1 MDDRLEELEVDARKL
16 VEDYVATSPYELN
29 PDSKHVDK
37 IIKSLAKKKLN
48 KGFYYCPC
56 RMLSDDKETDAKII
70 CPCEY
75 HKEEIEKDG
84 ICSCDL
90 FVGPDYKP
98 ASAVKHG
105 LCREIR

>member
-1 MDDRLEELEVDARKL
+1 MDNTLVLLETDARKI

-29 PDSKHVDK
+29 SDSRHVDK
-37 IIKSLAKKKLN
+37 IIKSLAKKKLK
-48 KGFYYCPC
+48 KGFFYCPC
-56 RMLSDDKETDAKII
+56 RMLSDNKEIDAKII

-84 ICSCDL
+84 VCCCDL
-90 FVGPDYKP
+90 FVSPDYKP
-98 ASAVKHG
+98 ASEVKHG

>member
-1 MDDRLEELEVDARKL
+1 MDDRLEKLEADARKL

-29 PDSKHVDK
+29 PNSKHVDK
-37 IIKSLAKKKLN
+37 IIKSLAKKKRN
-48 KGFYYCPC
+48 KGFFYCPC

-84 ICSCDL
+84 VCCCDL
-90 FVGPDYKP
+90 FVSPDYKP
-98 ASAVKHG
+98 ASTV
-105 LCREIR
+105 

>member
-1 MDDRLEELEVDARKL
+1 MDDKLGELEADARKL
-16 VEDYVATSPYELN
+16 VEGYVAASPYELN
-29 PDSKHVDK
+29 PNSKHVDK
-37 IIKSLAKKKLN
+37 IIKSLAKKKLK
-48 KGFYYCPC
+48 KGFFYCPC

-98 ASAVKHG
+98 ASTV
-105 LCREIR
+105 

>member
-1 MDDRLEELEVDARKL
+1 MEDGLARLEKDARKL
-16 VEDYVATSPYELN
+16 VEDYAGSSHYRLN

-37 IIKSLAKKKLN
+37 IIKSLAKRKLKN
-48 KGFYYCPC
+48 GFFYCPC
-56 RMLSDDKETDAKII
+56 RMLSDNKEIDTKII

-90 FVGPDYKP
+90 FVSTDYKP
-98 ASAVKHG
+98 AAAAV
-105 LCREIR
+105 

>member
-1 MDDRLEELEVDARKL
+1 MDDKLGEFEADARKL
-16 VEDYVATSPYELN
+16 VEDYVAASPYELN
-29 PDSKHVDK
+29 PNSKHVDK
-37 IIKSLAKKKLN
+37 IIKSLAKKKLK
-48 KGFYYCPC
+48 KGSFYCPC

-98 ASAVKHG
+98 ASTV
-105 LCREIR
+105 

>member
-1 MDDRLEELEVDARKL
+1 MENGLAQLEADAREL
-16 VEDYVATSPYELN
+16 VEGYAESSSYELN

-37 IIKSLAKKKLN
+37 IIKSLAKRKSKN
-48 KGFYYCPC
+48 GFFYCPC
-56 RMLSDDKETDAKII
+56 RMLSDNKEIDDKII

-75 HKEEIEKDG
+75 HHEEIKKDG

-98 ASAVKHG
+98 VSSV
-105 LCREIR
+105 

>member
-1 MDDRLEELEVDARKL
+1 MDNSIEQLETDARKL
-16 VEDYVATSPYELN
+16 VEEYVETAPYNLN
-29 PDSKHVDK
+29 PDSKYVDK
-37 IIKSLAKKKLN
+37 IIKSLAKRKLKN
-48 KGFYYCPC
+48 GFFYCPC
-56 RMLSDDKETDAKII
+56 RMLSDDKEMDAKMI

-98 ASAVKHG
+98 ASAV
-105 LCREIR
+105 